1 MDYGGSGWPKAHLLS
16 ILGMREVPRLEASL
30 DPNYKSA
37 LLTDWSKVRCNV
49 SIITETI
56 TTQSQA
62 SEISKSHCYTAYT
75 DGSVDMHQ
83 TQNSGSAFVIYKQE
97 GCELE
102 HITWSIGKIP
112 GPYAAEVDAIGK
124 AVERLSD
131 ISTPGSK
138 LLILSDAQS
147 VLSMLRSGPTSKRD
161 ADLIKIISTAGC
173 THTVTLRHVK
183 AHTGIIGNTRADELA
198 NWQLQNPDQPQL
210 PIEYSTLKSDIK
222 RKIDEQLDEDIRKL
236 TTGTSPSVTSLHYVQ
251 VTKNK
256 KIPLRNDK
264 NIAAQRII
272 AQLRTNNCPWLGV
285 YLLKIEK
292 QPSSQCPFCPSMNG
306 TVSHLLND
314 CIYFD
319 RARAQVPPQHR
330 KYWYNL
336 DDLCNTTGYVLAQ
349 KMCELVEA
357 NGDEFKCP
365 YRQPH
370 PEGG

>member
-1 MDYGGSGWPKAHLLS
+1 M
-16 ILGMREVPRLEASL
+16 
-30 DPNYKSA
+30 PN
-37 LLTDWSKVRCNV
+37 
-49 SIITETI
+49 
-56 TTQSQA
+56 
-62 SEISKSHCYTAYT
+62 SHCYTAYT

-83 TQNSGSAFVIYKQE
+83 TQNSGSAYVIYKKD
-97 GCELE
+97 GSELE
-102 HITWSIGKIP
+102 NRSWSIGRIQ
-112 GPYAAEVDAIGK
+112 GPYAAEVEAIRR
-124 AVERLSD
+124 AVVRLSEL
-131 ISTPGSK
+131 SPFGSR

-147 VLSMLRSGPTSKRD
+147 VLSMLLGSPSSKRD
-161 ADLIKIISTAGC
+161 ADLVKAISTAGL
-173 THTVTLRHVK
+173 THTITIQNVK
-183 AHTGIIGNTRADELA
+183 AHAGIIGNTRADELA
-198 NWQLQNPDQPQL
+198 NWQLQNPVQSQI
-210 PIEYSTLKSDIK
+210 PIEYKSLKSDLKK
-222 RKIDEQLDEDIRKL
+222 RMEQLLDEDINIL
-236 TTGTSPSVTSLHYVQ
+236 TSGAAPSVTALHYTN
-251 VTKNK
+251 VTNNK

-264 NIAAQRII
+264 NVAAQRII